1 MWGDCLKKIVWYE
14 RFKRAIIDRLRDFD
28 GIHFED
34 VDVISVI
41 GKAGYYKT
49 YKGKEYNVNDP
60 VQAIRLYQA
69 ITGKPQTIFTA
80 KEYAE
85 YLKERKGKHE

>member
-1 MWGDCLKKIVWYE
+1 MKKIAWCE
-14 RFKRAIIDRLRDFD
+14 HFKRAVIERLRDFD
-28 GIHFED
+28 GIRFED
-34 VDVISVI
+34 VGVKSVV
-41 GKAGYYKT
+41 GKAMYFKT

-69 ITGKPQTIFTA
+69 ITGKPQTIVTA

-85 YLKERKGKHE
+85 YLKERKVKNE